1 MTPKKNIM
9 IEKMQRDEM
18 VLSAKLNAPSH
29 VTASIAAMLGYD
41 AIWVD
46 LEHIPGDYSQIKEV
60 VLACKAY
67 GCETVVRVA
76 RGSYSD
82 LIHPLE
88 MDASA
93 VMVPHV
99 MSVEDAKYVARM
111 TKFHPIGRRAI
122 DGGYADGQYCLLNT
136 ADYIKN
142 ANENRLTIIQ
152 IEDIEAYEQLEE
164 IAQIPGID
172 MLFFGPADFAHSIGV
187 PTNTADPRVLE
198 AKRRVAEVARKYGKF
213 AGTVGSMANAAE
225 RVAMGYQFLNIGAE
239 LGMGTVIIAHSIFCI
254 SFVVVTVKARVASL
268 DPKLEEAAGDLYA
281 SPIQAF

>member
-46 LEHIPGDYSQIKEV
+46 LEHIPGDYREINEV

-99 MSVEDAKYVARM
+99 MSVEDAKYVAKM

-122 DGGYADGQYCLLNT
+122 DGGYADGQYCLLPT
-136 ADYIKN
+136 PEYIDN
-142 ANENRLTIIQ
+142 ANNNRLTIIQ

-172 MLFFGPADFAHSIGV
+172 MLFFGPADFAHSLGIPGQG
-187 PTNTADPRVLE
+187 ADPRVME

-213 AGTVGSMANAAE
+213 AGTVGGTGNIKDLYD
-225 RVAMGYQFLNIGAE
+225 MGYRYVNVAADVLS
-239 LGMGTVIIAHSIFCI
+239 IIDGFGSVLKTCKENLA
-254 SFVVVTVKARVASL
+254 K
-268 DPKLEEAAGDLYA
+268 
-281 SPIQAF
+281 

>member
-46 LEHIPGDYSQIKEV
+46 LEHIPGDYSQINEV

-99 MSVEDAKYVARM
+99 MSVDDAKYVAKM

-198 AKRRVAEVARKYGKF
+198 AKRRVAEVARKYGKY
-213 AGTVGSMANAAE
+213 AGTVGGAGNIKDLYD
-225 RVAMGYQFLNIGAE
+225 MGYRYVNVAADVLSIIDGFGAVLKSCKE
-239 LGMGTVIIAHSIFCI
+239 NLT
-254 SFVVVTVKARVASL
+254 K
-268 DPKLEEAAGDLYA
+268 
-281 SPIQAF
+281 

>member
-46 LEHIPGDYSQIKEV
+46 LEHIPGDYREINEV

-122 DGGYADGQYCLLNT
+122 DGGYADGQYCLLPT
-136 ADYIKN
+136 PEYIDN
-142 ANENRLTIIQ
+142 ANNNRLTIIQ

-172 MLFFGPADFAHSIGV
+172 MLFFGPADFAHSLGIPGQGG
-187 PTNTADPRVLE
+187 DPRVVE

-213 AGTVGSMANAAE
+213 AGTVGGTGNIKDLYD
-225 RVAMGYQFLNIGAE
+225 MGYRYVNVAADVLSIIDGFGAVLKTCKE
-239 LGMGTVIIAHSIFCI
+239 NLA
-254 SFVVVTVKARVASL
+254 K
-268 DPKLEEAAGDLYA
+268 
-281 SPIQAF
+281 

>member
-46 LEHIPGDYSQIKEV
+46 LEHIPGDYREINEV

-67 GCETVVRVA
+67 NCETVVRVA

-99 MSVEDAKYVARM
+99 MSVDDAKYVAKM

-136 ADYIKN
+136 PDYIKN

-172 MLFFGPADFAHSIGV
+172 MLFFGPAGLRSLSGY
-187 PTNTADPRVLE
+187 PRSG
-198 AKRRVAEVARKYGKF
+198 RRPQSD
-213 AGTVGSMANAAE
+213 GS
-225 RVAMGYQFLNIGAE
+225 
-239 LGMGTVIIAHSIFCI
+239 
-254 SFVVVTVKARVASL
+254 
-268 DPKLEEAAGDLYA
+268 
-281 SPIQAF
+281 QAQSGRGCPQVRQVRRHCRRHRQHQGPV

>member
-46 LEHIPGDYSQIKEV
+46 LEHIPGDYREINEV

-67 GCETVVRVA
+67 NCETVVRVA
-76 RGSYSD
+76 RGRYSD
-82 LIHPLE
+82 MIHPLE

-99 MSVEDAKYVARM
+99 MDVEDAKYVAKM

-122 DGGYADGQYCLLNT
+122 DGGYADGQYCMLPT
-136 ADYIKN
+136 PEYIKN

-172 MLFFGPADFAHSIGV
+172 MLFFGPADFAHSLGIPGQG
-187 PTNTADPRVLE
+187 ADPRVME

-213 AGTVGSMANAAE
+213 AGTVGGAGNIKDLYD
-225 RVAMGYQFLNIGAE
+225 MGYRYVNVAADVLS
-239 LGMGTVIIAHSIFCI
+239 IIDGFGNVLKTCKENLA
-254 SFVVVTVKARVASL
+254 K
-268 DPKLEEAAGDLYA
+268 
-281 SPIQAF
+281 